1 MSVVAKRGLFVSL
14 LRRRGDTMR
23 LYRTTCALSSD
34 DGLCVEM
41 GVSGGGRVA
50 VAVGQ
55 RPSVRLNRITR
66 TSKEPPFRTTQTVMG
81 LF

>member
-1 MSVVAKRGLFVSL
+1 
-14 LRRRGDTMR
+14 MR

-55 RPSVRLNRITR
+55 A
-66 TSKEPPFRTTQTVMG
+66 TVVSRK
-81 LF
+81 LV

>member
-1 MSVVAKRGLFVSL
+1 
-14 LRRRGDTMR
+14 MR

-50 VAVGQ
+50 VAG
-55 RPSVRLNRITR
+55 RPPR
-66 TSKEPPFRTTQTVMG
+66 TAVSPCPVEGPGRVAAG
-81 LF
+81 AGGAAGND

>member
-1 MSVVAKRGLFVSL
+1 
-14 LRRRGDTMR
+14 MR

-81 LF
+81 IKKHYA

>member
-1 MSVVAKRGLFVSL
+1 
-14 LRRRGDTMR
+14 MR

-81 LF
+81 LFSYPGRYSAKSIRAICRGG

>member
-1 MSVVAKRGLFVSL
+1 MVRSGKEGLFRFPL
-14 LRRRGDTMR
+14 AAEGDTMR

-66 TSKEPPFRTTQTVMG
+66 TSKEPPFRTTQTVME

>member
-1 MSVVAKRGLFVSL
+1 
-14 LRRRGDTMR
+14 MR

-81 LF
+81 FFDCYDWCDHSNQLKEPVPN

>member
-1 MSVVAKRGLFVSL
+1 
-14 LRRRGDTMR
+14 MR

-55 RPSVRLNRITR
+55 RPSVRLNRITSVFR
-66 TSKEPPFRTTQTVMG
+66 QEGLSKKSIVN
-81 LF
+81 

>member
-1 MSVVAKRGLFVSL
+1 
-14 LRRRGDTMR
+14 MR

-41 GVSGGGRVA
+41 GVSGGGRIA

-66 TSKEPPFRTTQTVMG
+66 TSKEPPFRTTQTAMG
-81 LF
+81 LFFATPAVTPPKHSRYLPG

>member
-1 MSVVAKRGLFVSL
+1 
-14 LRRRGDTMR
+14 MR

-66 TSKEPPFRTTQTVMG
+66 TSKEPPFRTT
-81 LF
+81 

>member
-1 MSVVAKRGLFVSL
+1 
-14 LRRRGDTMR
+14 MR

-81 LF
+81 LFLATPAVTPPKHSRYLPGWLK

>member
-1 MSVVAKRGLFVSL
+1 
-14 LRRRGDTMR
+14 MR

-50 VAVGQ
+50 VAVASDHRYGSIVLPELVRS
-55 RPSVRLNRITR
+55 RPFGRL
-66 TSKEPPFRTTQTVMG
+66 K
-81 LF
+81 L

>member
-1 MSVVAKRGLFVSL
+1 
-14 LRRRGDTMR
+14 MR

-55 RPSVRLNRITR
+55 RPSVRLNRNTR
-66 TSKEPPFRTTQTVMG
+66 LVRSRPFGR
-81 LF
+81 LKL

>member
-1 MSVVAKRGLFVSL
+1 
-14 LRRRGDTMR
+14 MR
-23 LYRTTCALSSD
+23 LYRTTD
-34 DGLCVEM
+34 R
-41 GVSGGGRVA
+41 VSGGGRVA

-66 TSKEPPFRTTQTVMG
+66 TSKEPPFRTTQTAMG